1 MIILGIDPGY
11 GTLGFGVVEKKGSSC
26 RAIAYGAITTPKL
39 VRFPARL
46 KFIGDEIAKLIDRF
60 KPDAIAVEE
69 LFFQNNA
76 KTAIMVAEARGVV
89 LFVAES
95 TGIALYEYTPLQIKQ
110 AITGYGRAVKIQ
122 IQEMV
127 KRMLNLDKIPKPDDA
142 ADALAVALTHA
153 QTNVTIGNFGI
164 K

>member
-11 GTLGFGVVEKKGSSC
+11 GILGFGVIETDGIHHK
-26 RAIAYGAITTPKL
+26 AIAYGAIETPKFS
-39 VRFPARL
+39 RFPMRL
-46 KFIGDEIAKLIDRF
+46 KYIGDQIAGLISHYQ
-60 KPDAIAVEE
+60 PDAVAVEE

-89 LFVAES
+89 LYVAES
-95 TGIALYEYTPLQIKQ
+95 KAIPLFEYTPMQIKQ
-110 AITGYGRAVKIQ
+110 ATTGYGRAEKRQ

-127 KRMLNLDKIPKPDDA
+127 KMLLGLTKIPKPDDA
-142 ADALAVALTHA
+142 ADALAVAITHA
-153 QTNVTIGNFGI
+153 QTNPKMGNFGV